1 MSEVVVCEDLSELKG
16 AVPKKERTFVM
27 IKPGGVERG
36 LVGAVIERFERTG
49 LTIAALKLVQ
59 LTKQV
64 AERQYA
70 EHKSEYYYEPLIA
83 YMISGPTIALV
94 LEGED
99 AINVAR
105 ETAGK
110 TDPREALPGT
120 IRADFGID
128 TRHNVVHA
136 SDSEAAAT
144 REIEIHFP
152 ELRARALYVK
162 QSLV

>member
-1 MSEVVVCEDLSELKG
+1 MSEVMICEGLGELEV
-16 AVPKKERTFVM
+16 AAPKKERTFVM

-64 AERQYA
+64 AETQYA
-70 EHKSEYYYEPLIA
+70 EHKGEDFYEGLIS
-83 YMISGPTIALV
+83 YMTSGPTIALV
-94 LEGED
+94 LEGKD
-99 AINVAR
+99 AINIAR

-110 TDPREALPGT
+110 RDPREAQPGT

-136 SDSEAAAT
+136 SDSEAAAK
-144 REIEIHFP
+144 REISIHFP
-152 ELRARALYVK
+152 ELSGAEFTG
-162 QSLV
+162 S